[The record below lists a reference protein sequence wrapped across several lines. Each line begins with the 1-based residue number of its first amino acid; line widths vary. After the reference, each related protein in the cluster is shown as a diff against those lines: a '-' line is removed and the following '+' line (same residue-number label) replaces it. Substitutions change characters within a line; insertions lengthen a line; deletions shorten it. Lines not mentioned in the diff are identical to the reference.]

1 MKKKFLEVVHRA
13 SFEVMKKAAIELTMM
28 KIRDMPPIPESE
40 INSELHKMGQ
50 SFMDGCGRCPACLAR
65 KAARQPN

>member
-1 MKKKFLEVVHRA
+1 MKMKILEVVHRA
-13 SFEVMKKAAIELTMM
+13 SFEIMKRAAIELTMM

-40 INSELHKMGQ
+40 INSELQRMGQ
-50 SFMDGCGRCPACLAR
+50 AF

>member
-1 MKKKFLEVVHRA
+1 VLRTMKMKILEVVHRA
-13 SFEVMKKAAIELTMM
+13 SFEIMKRAAIELTMM

-40 INSELHKMGQ
+40 INSELQRMGQ
-50 SFMDGCGRCPACLAR
+50 AF